1 MKDIDLQH
9 PLFTRIVLP
18 ICRVAAFLIFL
29 VLGPVRTIGRYR
41 VPRAG
46 GLIVLS
52 NHLADIDPV
61 VVQMACPREVYFMA
75 KSEIFEIPVLG
86 RIIRSFRAFPVKR
99 GEPDRDAIRRAA
111 SYAQAGKVVCMFPEG
126 QLSEDG
132 ELQELKPGVAL
143 IVRLA
148 RCPVICLTL
157 RNTNKVM
164 PYGSLI
170 PRPSFRATVATWSEP
185 REFDEHENSQSI
197 LQWAESQFRSELQG
211 N

>member
-1 MKDIDLQH
+1 MKEVGLQH

-18 ICRVAAFLIFL
+18 ICRVAAHLIFF
-29 VLGPVRTIGRYR
+29 VLGPVRTVGRYR
-41 VPRAG
+41 VPKSG

-61 VVQMACPREVYFMA
+61 VVQMACPREIYFMA
-75 KSEIFEIPVLG
+75 KSELFSIPILG

-99 GEPDRDAIRRAA
+99 GEPDRDAIKRAVA
-111 SYAQAGKVVCMFPEG
+111 YTQAGKVVCIFPEG
-126 QLSEDG
+126 QLSESG

-143 IVRLA
+143 IVRMA
-148 RCPVICLTL
+148 RCPVICVTL
-157 RNTNKVM
+157 RNTNRIM

-170 PRPSFRATVATWSEP
+170 PRPTFRTTHAIWSEP
-185 REFDEHENSQSI
+185 RDFDPHDDADTI
-197 LQWAESQFRSELQG
+197 LRWAESQFRAELRG